1 MMNSE
6 QRVAVITGG
15 GSGIGRGSALA
26 LGRAGFSVVAAGRRP
41 EAIEETA
48 ALGVAEGLQII
59 GIPVDV
65 RDPTSV
71 DTLFERTVE
80 RFGRVDL
87 LFNNAG
93 LGLPEVSFL
102 ELGHDDWQATMETNV
117 TGTFLCSQRAVAR
130 MMEQT
135 PRGGRIINNGSVSAQ
150 TPRPR
155 SAPYTASKH
164 AVTGLTKSI
173 ALDYREFDIAC
184 GQIDIGNV
192 ATEMAD
198 EEDIGSGILQP
209 NGQILVEPLI
219 DVEHVAAA
227 VVYMATLP
235 LGVNVLFITV
245 MANKMPFVGRG

>member
-1 MMNSE
+1 MSSE

-15 GSGIGRGSALA
+15 GSGIGRASAFA
-26 LGRAGFSVVAAGRRP
+26 LGRAGFSVVVAGRRLLDCLSP
-41 EAIEETA
+41 A
-48 ALGVAEGLQII
+48 ALGAAEGLQIV
-59 GIPVDV
+59 GVPVDV

-71 DTLFERTVE
+71 DALFERAIE
-80 RFGRVDL
+80 RFGRLDL

-93 LGLPEVSFL
+93 VGLPEVSFVDL
-102 ELGHDDWQATMETNV
+102 DYDDWQATMETNV
-117 TGTFLCSQRAVAR
+117 TGTFLCSQRAIAQ

-135 PRGGRIINNGSVSAQ
+135 PRGGRIINNGSVSAH

-173 ALDYREFDIAC
+173 ALDYRKFDIVC
-184 GQIDIGNV
+184 GQIDIGNA
-192 ATEMAD
+192 ATAMTNED
-198 EEDIGSGILQP
+198 DIGSGIMQA

-219 DVEHVAAA
+219 DVEHVASA

-235 LGVNVLFITV
+235 LEVNVLFITV